1 MPRLSR
7 MRRHG
12 RAAFHVPM
20 LPSRARR
27 LPCGPWHTGRSANPR
42 CPGRL
47 IPRGP
52 KCGMQSQVVAPLRL
66 PLPRRLASEPPA
78 RRSSGEVQLL
88 RVSHPH
94 AARPPARSPASP
106 LIARPPA
113 PRPACRPVLGVWAES
128 SGIAIRDGPHALQ
141 ERCDVKGHVAT
152 APLLRRHGHAAGPRC
167 GSRGSRGSTAMRR
180 EIAATHARA
189 MKCPLPRA
197 NAHGHAAEAPHPSH
211 PSPCPRPA
219 PAALHAPVARVCCVY
234 VCARARA
241 PAHAVVVCVLGLD
254 RALRWI
260 VPTLLPM
267 RAWVVV
273 PGPGPV
279 LMLMLAHAAAA
290 RAWHGAAPHRAAARC
305 SAMTAERRCVL
316 EEAPRAACHAQA
328 GTASHSEETDIAAI
342 PSWQEDEECTA
353 APSKSRVLLRKCMCM
368 WLGAPASRPF
378 PACIR

>member
-1 MPRLSR
+1 LRRQRSCRNCAASAAPWPRGWPATRQPRVEGLNCDAAGD
-7 MRRHG
+7 RRDACPCDEMSAAAG
-12 RAAFHVPM
+12 ECARAC
-20 LPSRARR
+20 R
-27 LPCGPWHTGRSANPR
+27 RSAP
-42 CPGRL
+42 P
-47 IPRGP
+47 IPP
-52 KCGMQSQVVAPLRL
+52 VAL
-66 PLPRRLASEPPA
+66 
-78 RRSSGEVQLL
+78 
-88 RVSHPH
+88 
-94 AARPPARSPASP
+94 
-106 LIARPPA
+106 PA
-113 PRPACRPVLGVWAES
+113 PC
-128 SGIAIRDGPHALQ
+128 
-141 ERCDVKGHVAT
+141 
-152 APLLRRHGHAAGPRC
+152 
-167 GSRGSRGSTAMRR
+167 
-180 EIAATHARA
+180 
-189 MKCPLPRA
+189 
-197 NAHGHAAEAPHPSH
+197 
-211 PSPCPRPA
+211 
-219 PAALHAPVARVCCVY
+219 PAALHAPVARMCCVY

-378 PACIR
+378 PARTLARARCIEAAKTKRGAAPGERRAELE